1 MVKSMMNIL
10 ECDLHVGDCANT
22 NDESGVRSVY

>member
-10 ECDLHVGDCANT
+10 ECDLHVGDYANT